1 MSDPQSTVDAAKLV
15 AQAIGDYGL
24 ESEQAVG
31 AMDAAL
37 TAAEQARANGYT
49 GEEIRRG

>member
-1 MSDPQSTVDAAKLV
+1 MSDPQSTVDASKLV

-24 ESEQAVG
+24 ESDEAVG

-37 TAAEQARANGYT
+37 GAAEQARANGYT
-49 GEEIRRG
+49 ADDIRNG